1 VGWNFPIG
9 VRMATKFKPGNLVSL
24 KSGSPPLTVE
34 KPEGDGCWC
43 TWFDGA
49 KREHAF
55 FATKVLIAVDS
66 NLTTE
71 DRARALAAPVE
82 KTKHDK

>member
-1 VGWNFPIG
+1 
-9 VRMATKFKPGNLVSL
+9 MATKFKPGNLVSL
-24 KSGSPPLTVE
+24 KSGSPLRSKSSRVTDV
-34 KPEGDGCWC
+34 G

-66 NLTTE
+66 KLTTE
-71 DRARALAAPVE
+71 DRARLLAAFVE